1 MTPDDLDPDWVIP
14 FLVFIAAV
22 AAGQEL
28 SQIMVP
34 KRKLPWQHQPHHQPH
49 HQPPKLSGAM
59 FSIIIVALIVGGLL
73 IARAFD
79 VVAP

>member
-1 MTPDDLDPDWVIP
+1 LTPDDLDPDWVIP
-14 FLVFIAAV
+14 FLVFIAAF

-34 KRKLPWQHQPHHQPH
+34 KRKLPWQHQP
-49 HQPPKLSGAM
+49 PKVSGAV